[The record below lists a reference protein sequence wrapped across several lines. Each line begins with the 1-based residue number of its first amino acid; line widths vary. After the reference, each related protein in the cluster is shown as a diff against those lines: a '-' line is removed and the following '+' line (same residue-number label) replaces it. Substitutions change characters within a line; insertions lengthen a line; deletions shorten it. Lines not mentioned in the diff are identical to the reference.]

1 MASCHITWHCING
14 AENWLGTVIEANIC
28 PAHSSTFPLEEHWGL
43 GTPAKDPEDPPVD
56 PDVDVGRLQ
65 DLAVAVPHARPGRS
79 LLTLL
84 GQHGEAG
91 TVSKV

>member
-1 MASCHITWHCING
+1 M
-14 AENWLGTVIEANIC
+14 
-28 PAHSSTFPLEEHWGL
+28 
-43 GTPAKDPEDPPVD
+43 D

-65 DLAVAVPHARPGRS
+65 DLAVAVPHARLGRS